1 MLVLVPEVIRD
12 VALVLLRNTLVAP
25 AALDVTILGEVMLR
39 GLVHH
44 DECLVERVDRR
55 FHRGDRQL
63 ALGGQRAVEAE
74 VELALNAMEE
84 EGRMVQRCALAPV
97 AASGSVARRAVD
109 ILPQSAIARVAEVQ
123 CKVVATDVLVTLTT
137 RRDAEL
143 KVVDALL

>member
-12 VALVLLRNTLVAP
+12 VALVLLRDALVAP
-25 AALDVTILGEVMLR
+25 AALDVTVLGEVMLR

-55 FHRGDRQL
+55 AHRSDRQL

-84 EGRMVQRCALAPV
+84 EGRMVQGRALAPV
-97 AASGSVARRAVD
+97 AASGAVAGRAVD
-109 ILPQSAIARVAEVQ
+109 ILPQRAIALVAEVQ
-123 CKVVATDVLVTLTT
+123 CKVVATDVLVALTA